1 MPAKPLSAVEAMV
14 ANTETCLLDA
24 GAISS
29 NDVIGIV
36 AGTQSTTGSTNFIRL
51 HRAGKQVG

>member
-1 MPAKPLSAVEAMV
+1 MPAQPFDTVEAMV
-14 ANTETCLLDA
+14 ANSETCLLEA

-51 HRAGKQVG
+51 HRAGKQLG